1 MKQSIAAVFLAG
13 MIAAVSGCA
22 APQTPACTPALGH
35 AMVVFS
41 LYFGRSI
48 PARRD
53 LTEQEWQAFLDD
65 TVTANLP
72 NGYTVFDA
80 AGAWM
85 NPMTRKT
92 IREASKVI
100 VVAMPDVPDS
110 LAAINRIRTAYQL
123 EFQQQ
128 LVGMTAAPA
137 CGSF

>member
-1 MKQSIAAVFLAG
+1 
-13 MIAAVSGCA
+13 
-22 APQTPACTPALGH
+22 
-35 AMVVFS
+35 MVVFS